1 MAAKINWQKY
11 GTKLRH
17 CHPMYTQSRSRGGST
32 GRRGKRNVS
41 VEPCAIHLQ
50 ELTERVVVIFIQ
62 GKHRDMLTYN
72 CVPTSCA
79 RLFDDETASKFTL
92 GGYDSRARYYPG
104 ADTDFARYFPAKTS
118 ASLSAASAGSGDG
131 CYPGLLAMPET
142 RHADQQRSTMLCGSY
157 VNQPSAGFYVGLSS
171 SEPSTSTP
179 SLHHERQLADCHA
192 SPRADATRYFHSTI
206 HTGGSV
212 VEWSACWTQAQ

>member
-1 MAAKINWQKY
+1 
-11 GTKLRH
+11 
-17 CHPMYTQSRSRGGST
+17 
-32 GRRGKRNVS
+32 
-41 VEPCAIHLQ
+41 
-50 ELTERVVVIFIQ
+50 
-62 GKHRDMLTYN
+62 MLTYN

-104 ADTDFARYFPAKTS
+104 ADADFARYFPAKTS

-131 CYPGLLAMPET
+131 CYSGLLAMPET
-142 RHADQQRSTMLCGSY
+142 RHADQQRSTVLYGSY
-157 VNQPSAGFYVGLSS
+157 FNQPAAGFYVGLSC

-179 SLHHERQLADCHA
+179 SLHYARQLADCHT

-206 HTGGSV
+206 HTGGWV
-212 VEWSACWTQAQ
+212 AEWSACWTQVQ